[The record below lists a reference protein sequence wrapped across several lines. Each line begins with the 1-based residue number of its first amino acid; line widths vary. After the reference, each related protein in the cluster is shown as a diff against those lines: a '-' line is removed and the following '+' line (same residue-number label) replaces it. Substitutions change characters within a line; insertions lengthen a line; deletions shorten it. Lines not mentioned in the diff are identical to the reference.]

1 MEFETFSWQRTIN
14 KSDLRLLVTKIIL
27 CRISTVDKQTVDI
40 LCCLLKVLVHVRS
53 TFVSTSNNGGEQ
65 PNTDDRYST
74 EAQSSKFHQGYFGT
88 LSLVISLRAEYL
100 HHLLPSCEYCSN
112 SNS

>member
-1 MEFETFSWQRTIN
+1 MESETFSWQRTIN

-27 CRISTVDKQTVDI
+27 CRMSTVDKQTVDI

-65 PNTDDRYST
+65 PNTDDIQRKLSL
-74 EAQSSKFHQGYFGT
+74 QSFT
-88 LSLVISLRAEYL
+88 RVTWALLSLVISLRAEYL

>member
-27 CRISTVDKQTVDI
+27 CHISTVDKQTVDI

-74 EAQSSKFHQGYFGT
+74 EAQSSKFHQGYLGT
-88 LSLVISLRAEYL
+88 FVTGYQSPRGISSSSSTFLRIL
-100 HHLLPSCEYCSN
+100 Q
-112 SNS
+112 